1 MLTVYFGINIF
12 FFSLVKSITM
22 LEKKLLPKDYFFFT
36 CPLTNLKGTL
46 FFVCF
51 LLPKKDWT
59 VGAKK
64 YDNKSISHKHHQFCG
79 NTGHGT

>member
-12 FFSLVKSITM
+12 FFFPSEIYHYARKKIT
-22 LEKKLLPKDYFFFT
+22 PKGLFFFT

-51 LLPKKDWT
+51 LLPKKDRT